1 MATVCASSLGGG
13 QLLPAVAGICSLAW
27 LPPARARLE
36 RCRERALEPG
46 PHPAGPRHRAWP
58 PGARHRS
65 PALTRPALGSVA
77 VVQAK
82 PSSPASLP
90 RPSSA
95 WGPTSSP
102 RAGNADTPGL
112 PGTSPGLS
120 TWPAQAAGG
129 DLGAL
134 ALGWAGQGWVL
145 EKQKEPHPDTPP
157 PTALLGFM
165 PHPSDPPAH
174 SFLLVFET
182 CLRWLCFSWGQNLR
196 GKACSNEPP
205 LPSWKGRVPGDRP
218 SPGLWPQPAC

>member
-1 MATVCASSLGGG
+1 MATGCASSLGGG
-13 QLLPAVAGICSLAW
+13 QLLPAVAGICSPAW

-95 WGPTSSP
+95 WGPASSP

-134 ALGWAGQGWVL
+134 ALGWAGQGRVL
-145 EKQKEPHPDTPP
+145 EKQKEPPP
-157 PTALLGFM
+157 PT
-165 PHPSDPPAH
+165 PQHRPPSSGSCPTPQIPPPTL
-174 SFLLVFET
+174 FLS
-182 CLRWLCFSWGQNLR
+182 CLKLASAGSAF
-196 GKACSNEPP
+196 
-205 LPSWKGRVPGDRP
+205 PGDKIFAGKGLLQRAAASLFERP
-218 SPGLWPQPAC
+218 SPR

>member
-1 MATVCASSLGGG
+1 MATGCASSLGGG
-13 QLLPAVAGICSLAW
+13 QLLPAVAGICSPAW
-27 LPPARARLE
+27 LPPAGARLE
-36 RCRERALEPG
+36 RCQERALEPG

-58 PGARHRS
+58 PGARHPS

-95 WGPTSSP
+95 SGPTASP

-120 TWPAQAAGG
+120 TWPAQGAGG

-134 ALGWAGQGWVL
+134 ALGWAGRGRVL
-145 EKQKEPHPDTPP
+145 EKQKEPPPPTPHHRPPSSGSCPTPQTPP
-157 PTALLGFM
+157 PPFSSCVWNLPPLALL
-165 PHPSDPPAH
+165 
-174 SFLLVFET
+174 FLGT
-182 CLRWLCFSWGQNLR
+182 KSS
-196 GKACSNEPP
+196 GKGLLQRATASLLE
-205 LPSWKGRVPGDRP
+205 RP
-218 SPGLWPQPAC
+218 SPR